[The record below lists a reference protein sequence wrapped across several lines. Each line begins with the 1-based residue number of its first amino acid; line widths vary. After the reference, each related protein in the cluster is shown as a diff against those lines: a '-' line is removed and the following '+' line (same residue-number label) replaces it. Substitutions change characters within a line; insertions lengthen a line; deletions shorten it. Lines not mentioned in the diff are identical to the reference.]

1 MKRWRKALIAAS
13 VGAAASA
20 ALVAIPARADT
31 FSLVVDYTCTGG
43 IAGSDEVKLRARVQI
58 PTTVQQGGMLKLGWA
73 IEHVNAPRFKSP
85 DYYAEGAKVSLIGNV
100 KLDGAWNGTL
110 EAHGSKDQGALKPN
124 QPLTSPE
131 GMSSEAHMTE
141 TGVIKLRPQAM
152 TVDFVPPAG
161 EVVVNNDDPRVIYRD
176 SWVHDKATRPEYGD
190 WLRDVHTTT
199 TRSDEAIIRF
209 RGTGFEYIGREM
221 PDVGRVRVIIDG
233 VDGHDASAIVDP
245 TKDGNG
251 NPTNATKG
259 NISLWERKDL
269 SYGQHTLRIR
279 SIDDGKP
286 VHLDAFKLH
295 TREMID
301 PPTEHRSTC
310 VVTNNPGAVEITVG
324 GATSPTPSGT
334 PTGTGDPTDDPTDD
348 PTSTP
353 SGTPTTSGSATPTTS
368 QGQPIGDH
376 VGVVIGGVT
385 TVSPSPKPTTT
396 VTKTVKPQVIKT
408 PKGGVDTGQAPEEPE
423 NGSYGL
429 IAGGSL
435 LLMGSA
441 TGGLL
446 LRRRRAAHA
455 GGANR

>member
-1 MKRWRKALIAAS
+1 MNRWRKALIAAS

-20 ALVAIPARADT
+20 AFVAMPAKADT
-31 FSLVVDYTCTGG
+31 FSLVVDYSCTGG

-85 DYYAEGAKVSLIGNV
+85 DYYAAGAKVSLIGNV

-110 EAHGSKDQGALKPN
+110 EAHGSEDQGALKPN

-161 EVVVNNDDPRVIYRD
+161 EIVVNNDDPRVIYRNA
-176 SWVHDKATRPEYGD
+176 WTHDTATRPEYGD

-199 TRSDEAIIRF
+199 TRTDEAIIRF

-221 PDVGRVRVIIDG
+221 PDVGRVRVIIEG
-233 VDGHDASAIVDP
+233 VDGRDDSAIVDP
-245 TKDGNG
+245 TKDSSG

-269 SYGQHTLRIR
+269 SYGQHTVRIR

-310 VVTNNPGAVEITVG
+310 VITNDPGAVEITVG
-324 GATSPTPSGT
+324 GANSSPPVT
-334 PTGTGDPTDDPTDD
+334 PTTSDDPTDDPTDG
-348 PTSTP
+348 PTR
-353 SGTPTTSGSATPTTS
+353 TPTTSSSPTATTPHDNS
-368 QGQPIGDH
+368 NPIGDR
-376 VGVVIGGVT
+376 VGVVTGNVT
-385 TVSPSPKPTTT
+385 TTSPSATATPTTT
-396 VTKTVKPQVIKT
+396 VTKTVKPQVVKT
-408 PKGGVDTGQAPEEPE
+408 PKGGVDTGEAPEEPRS
-423 NGSYGL
+423 GSYGL

-446 LRRRRAAHA
+446 LRRRRATHA